1 MEKFQMPNVKCQNL
15 NETLRRKKVN
25 KLNKYFK
32 LVNQNL
38 VYKEVK

>member
-25 KLNKYFK
+25 KYFK

>member
-15 NETLRRKKVN
+15 YKTLRQKKVN
-25 KLNKYFK
+25 KYLK